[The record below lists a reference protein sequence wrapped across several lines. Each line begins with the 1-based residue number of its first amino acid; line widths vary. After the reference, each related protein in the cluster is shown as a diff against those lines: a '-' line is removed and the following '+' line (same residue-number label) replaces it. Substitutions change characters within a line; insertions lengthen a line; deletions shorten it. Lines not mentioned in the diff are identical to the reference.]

1 MKKIILSAALCAVM
15 FGVGAAELA
24 VSSKSTETTPT
35 QECAKETILYDGPA
49 YSVGETGLYPKAG
62 DSVNVYWTDSGCTVN
77 GTAASTPGE
86 VSGGGFPIAVNGKV
100 KYMTYYVMYRGERYF
115 FQR

>member
-1 MKKIILSAALCAVM
+1 MKKIILSVALCAVM

-24 VSSKSTETTPT
+24 VNSKSTETTPT

-77 GTAASTPGE
+77 GTAASIPGKID
-86 VSGGGFPIAVNGKV
+86 GIFPIVVNGKV
-100 KYMTYYVMYRGERYF
+100 KEMTYYVMYRGERYF